1 MSNLLGKPAPA
12 FTLFDTDKKAT
23 NLADFKGQNVVVL
36 FFPLAFTGVCT
47 AELCNIRD
55 NIGIYNNA
63 NAQVLGISVDSIFT
77 LGKFKEEQ
85 KLNFPLLSD
94 FNKNAAKAFEVLYEV
109 FPAFEMQGVSKRAA
123 FVLDKEGVVQYE
135 EVCATPGDLPNFAA
149 IQETLNKLN

>member
-123 FVLDKEGVVQYE
+123 FVIDKEGMVQYE

>member
-12 FTLFDTDKKAT
+12 FTLFDTEKKAT

-63 NAQVLGISVDSIFT
+63 NSQVLGISVDSIFT

-123 FVLDKEGVVQYE
+123 FVIDKEGVVQYE